1 MKTGLL
7 KLKMPK
13 NKGKKMYNYKKRK
26 LQVIKFRNLRIRSKI
41 WMKWKVSAYFEFK
54 FLKLR

>member
-7 KLKMPK
+7 KLKMLK
-13 NKGKKMYNYKKRK
+13 NKGKKMYKKRK
-26 LQVIKFRNLRIRSKI
+26 WQVIKFKNLRIRSKI

>member
-7 KLKMPK
+7 KLIMPK
-13 NKGKKMYNYKKRK
+13 NKGKKMYKKRNRYA
-26 LQVIKFRNLRIRSKI
+26 IKFRKWRIRSKI
-41 WMKWKVSAYFEFK
+41 WMNWKVSAYFKIK

>member
-41 WMKWKVSAYFEFK
+41 WMKWKVSAYF
-54 FLKLR
+54 